1 MDITNKKIICYG
13 EMLADL
19 FGSIQEGFIPKF
31 GGAPVNTAVGLA
43 KLGLSNV
50 YFLGMIGQDFFGDFL
65 KEKMISYG
73 VNPDYLLQT
82 TQKNTTLAFVSLAS
96 DGQRSFSFSRGAHE
110 IISQKD
116 LESFDF
122 SNVALLHFGS
132 LTQTNDICFN
142 ATKYLIAQAKQ
153 NKTIL
158 SYDPNV
164 RLALWENKEKLKNI
178 ILETAKQVDILK
190 ISNDELEFLTGEK
203 ELEAGSKKIWS
214 DNLKL
219 LFITLGK
226 DGAFWK
232 SQTSSGIVAT
242 KQYNVVD
249 TTGAG
254 DAFNAG
260 IIYQLTQLADNDLNI
275 SDENVVKAVEFA
287 NMVAGLSTQKK
298 GAVDSLPTKQ
308 ELGL

>member
-1 MDITNKKIICYG
+1 
-13 EMLADL
+13 MLSDL

-31 GGAPVNTAVGLA
+31 GGAPVNTAVGLS
-43 KLGLSNV
+43 KLGLENI

-65 KEKMISYG
+65 KETM
-73 VNPDYLLQT
+73 VNYKVKPDYLLQT
-82 TQKNTTLAFVSLAS
+82 KDRNTTLAFVSLS
-96 DGQRSFSFSRGAHE
+96 PDGQRSFSFFRGAHE
-110 IISQKD
+110 MISKKD

-122 SNVALLHFGS
+122 SDTAIIHFGS
-132 LTQTNDICFN
+132 LTQANDICFE
-142 ATKYLIAQAKQ
+142 ATKYLIDTAKQ

-164 RLALWENKEKLKNI
+164 RLALWEDKEKLRNI
-178 ILETAKQVDILK
+178 ILDTAKEVDILK
-190 ISNDELEFLTGEK
+190 ISNEELEFLTNEK
-203 ELEAGSKKIWS
+203 ILEIGADKIWS

-219 LFITLGK
+219 LFVTLGK

-232 SQTSSGIVAT
+232 SQTGSGIVPT
-242 KQYNVVD
+242 KQYDVVD

-260 IIYQLTQLADNDLNI
+260 ILYQLTQLASNDLEI
-275 SDENVVKAVEFA
+275 SDENVAKAVEFA
-287 NMVAGLSTQKK
+287 NMVAGFSTQKK

-308 ELGL
+308 DLGL